1 PPSFG
6 FPEREAGEG
15 REAAACVTH
24 RARKK
29 AAGAEAPLVL
39 LLSGAWIP
47 FSKESAWPYADLF
60 SGCQAS

>member
-1 PPSFG
+1 MRCTE
-6 FPEREAGEG
+6 PEKGGE
-15 REAAACVTH
+15 
-24 RARKK
+24 
-29 AAGAEAPLVL
+29 AEAPLVL